1 MFEILSKTKID
12 FMARGKLTLGLSTVV
27 FVACLGALLAN
38 GINYGI
44 EFTGG
49 TEMQVKFIEA
59 PDLTTIR
66 SELGDEM
73 NAEGVTGTPIVT
85 TVGDPASR
93 EVSIRIG
100 NTGADG
106 DDQIVTRMVVD
117 TLRTEDDI
125 RAREAGKLN
134 LNEDEYREI
143 RDALVEGG
151 VVDAAQAESF
161 ARALSERRRELAIL
175 GGPSDLDG
183 LPGLSPEIRSFLDA
197 RTYYGSFALRGQS
210 YIGPAVGNELLS
222 KAMWAILGSLG
233 GVLVY
238 IAFRFQIR
246 WGVAAIIA
254 LVHDSVIT
262 LGLFSLF
269 GQEMSLP
276 VVASFLT
283 LIGYS
288 VNDTVVV
295 FDRIRENLRAKGG
308 QRMVDI
314 VNNSINQ
321 TMSRTIITSGL
332 TWVVVLGLWLFGG
345 EALKAFSFV
354 LVVGVLVGTYSSIC
368 VASPVLVLWRTASL
382 RRKGIDDATADGR
395 VARKVRA
402 SGTKSS

>member
-1 MFEILSKTKID
+1 VFEVLSKTNID
-12 FMARGKLTLGLSTVV
+12 FMSKGKITLGLSAIV
-27 FVACLGALLAN
+27 FLACLGTLVTN

-49 TEMQVKFIEA
+49 TEMQVKFLED
-59 PDLTTIR
+59 PDLTAIR
-66 SELGDEM
+66 SELGDAM
-73 NAEGVTGTPIVT
+73 SAEGITGTPVVT
-85 TVGDPASR
+85 TVGDPALR

-106 DDQIVTRMVVD
+106 DDQIATRMVVD
-117 TLRTEDDI
+117 SLRTAGDRDA
-125 RAREAGKLN
+125 RAAGKIN
-134 LNEDEYREI
+134 LNEDEVREI
-143 RDALVEGG
+143 RDALVEAG
-151 VVDAAQAESF
+151 VVTAEDADGFAE
-161 ARALSERRRELAIL
+161 ALRERRRERAIL
-175 GGPSDLDG
+175 TGPADLDG
-183 LPGLSPEIRSFLDA
+183 VAGLTPEIRAFLDDS
-197 RTYYGSFALRGQS
+197 TYYGSFALRGQS
-210 YIGPAVGNELLS
+210 YIGPAVGDELLS

-262 LGLFSLF
+262 LGLFSVF
-269 GQEMSLP
+269 DQEMSLP

-295 FDRIRENLRAKGG
+295 FDRIRENLKAKAG
-308 QRMVDI
+308 QRMTDI
-314 VNNSINQ
+314 VNVSINQ
-321 TMSRTIITSGL
+321 TLSRTVITSGL
-332 TWVVVLGLWLFGG
+332 TWVVVLGLWIFGG

-354 LVVGVLVGTYSSIC
+354 LVIGVLVGTYSSIS
-368 VASPVLVLWRTASL
+368 VASPVLVLWRKASL
-382 RRKGIDDATADGR
+382 KRKGVDADAADGR

-402 SGTKSS
+402 PGAKSS